1 MMKMIIVV
9 MMIVQMMMDLIVL
22 TDDHDDDLD
31 NYCQF
36 TLYQSFAISIF
47 HHIYNGSETPT
58 TPVGHQT
65 LTSLCSK

>member
-1 MMKMIIVV
+1 MMMMMMMMIVV

-36 TLYQSFAISIF
+36 TYINHLPFQFSTIYIMDLRLQ
-47 HHIYNGSETPT
+47 HHLLVIK
-58 TPVGHQT
+58 H
-65 LTSLCSK
+65 